1 VKLIKT
7 NREKIHHPFAK
18 SSERIIS
25 EWPINTREKIRVRLD
40 VYQGRDIIDLR
51 RWYSDGTLDHKPGR
65 GLTISVKHLPAL
77 AAAVTAA
84 LSQAEAAGLL
94 PPMKSETS

>member
-1 VKLIKT
+1 MDFIKT
-7 NREKIHHPFAK
+7 NREKIHHSMAK
-18 SSERIIS
+18 SSERIIA

-65 GLTISVKHLPAL
+65 GLTISVRHLPAL

-94 PPMKSETS
+94 PPMKAETS